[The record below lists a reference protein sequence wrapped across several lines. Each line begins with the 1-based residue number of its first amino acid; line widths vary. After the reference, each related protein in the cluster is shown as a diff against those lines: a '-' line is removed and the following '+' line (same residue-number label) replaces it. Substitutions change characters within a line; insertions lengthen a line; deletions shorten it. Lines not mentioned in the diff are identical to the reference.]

1 MIIKGAKMAEIK
13 QGKHVKVYGTR
24 EQISKDVSE
33 MTRAQ
38 LSKHAKQIFSTVNKR
53 IRRLID
59 SDTISPA
66 LEALKR
72 KRGNNP
78 RFTTGGKDLDALQKE
93 YSEAIAFYNLETGT
107 VTGARSY
114 TNKLKN
120 LIGERIEDKEYINK
134 LFDLLHGAT
143 ERLPMQIAKNTIGTD
158 TILNQI
164 IEDDVNGT
172 LNVLDSAD
180 RDLQISQLIDEVT
193 DNIVN
198 VINNDVDI
206 LDNALA
212 SIESRL
218 F

>member
-1 MIIKGAKMAEIK
+1 MAEIK
-13 QGKHVKVYGTR
+13 QGRHVKVYGTR
-24 EQISKDVSE
+24 EQIAQDVSE
-33 MTRAQ
+33 MTRQQ

-78 RFTTGGKDLDALQKE
+78 RFTTGGKDLEQLQKE

-107 VTGARSY
+107 VTGAKSY